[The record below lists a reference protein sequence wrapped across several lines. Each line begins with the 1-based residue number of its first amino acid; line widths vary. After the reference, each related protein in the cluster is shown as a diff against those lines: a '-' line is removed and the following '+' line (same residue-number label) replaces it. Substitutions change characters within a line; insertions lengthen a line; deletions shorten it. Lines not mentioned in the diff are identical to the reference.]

1 MKPAI
6 HVKKTQIG
14 KLNKRSTTREGDPQ
28 LQTVE
33 DPLSQFTI
41 FLVVLCVVVC
51 AQVPRPRFL
60 RVLRTC
66 EGVYRNSRG
75 N

>member
-33 DPLSQFTI
+33 GPLLHFTM
-41 FLVVLCVVVC
+41 FVVVLCVVVC
-51 AQVPRPRFL
+51 AQVPRQRFL
-60 RVLRTC
+60 RVVRTC
-66 EGVYRNSRG
+66 GAVCRNSRD

>member
-33 DPLSQFTI
+33 VHCHNLQFFGCFVRSRMRTSTSTE
-41 FLVVLCVVVC
+41 VSTCSMYLCRSI
-51 AQVPRPRFL
+51 PELP
-60 RVLRTC
+60 
-66 EGVYRNSRG
+66 
-75 N
+75 

>member
-33 DPLSQFTI
+33 GPLSQFAI

-60 RVLRTC
+60 RVLCTC
-66 EGVYRNSRG
+66 VGVYRNSRD